1 MFLDLPTVK
10 VWNMLDDYGVD
21 SGDKYPAK
29 YGGKPQHERSN
40 LMLTNPVRT
49 NRLVF
54 LITLYIPET
63 NILARL

>member
-1 MFLDLPTVK
+1 
-10 VWNMLDDYGVD
+10 MLDDYGVD

-49 NRLVF
+49 NRLVY
-54 LITLYIPET
+54 TLYSKTCLKQPLKKKTENWFSRPNFT
-63 NILARL
+63 